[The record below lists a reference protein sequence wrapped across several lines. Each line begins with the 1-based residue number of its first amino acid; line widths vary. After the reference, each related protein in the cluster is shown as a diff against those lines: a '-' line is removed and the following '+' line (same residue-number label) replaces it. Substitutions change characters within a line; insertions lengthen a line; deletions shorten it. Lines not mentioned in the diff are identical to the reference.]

1 MGVVSV
7 DTKYGTLNFSIKGDE
22 PSASEQLRIQDVLI
36 DKESY
41 FSKEE
46 ISAYKS
52 KQKGQRAE
60 FDYKTGIQ
68 DKKLRTMLGRADTS
82 EDQEKVLMD
91 GFGLTRDQFTRDD
104 LGNLALMPEA
114 AQMFGVESS
123 VPVMIDESGFT
134 RRDFSDLSG
143 MGTTIAGGVAGAL
156 AGQALIPVPI
166 LGAVIGAAIGGGGGK
181 AVEEGIESFQGV
193 QAQEGMDIAKDIG
206 TEALIAGAGEGIFGL
221 AGKAYRVFR
230 GTNRVG
236 KGVPQERIDDIVAAD
251 ARGYKPS
258 ASALNVPSLVARQQA
273 VSEKV
278 LGTSKRLRDNHENI
292 MRDLARYR
300 EGLAEPSVEGTSSA
314 LGQAAKKG
322 KKTLKAKVS
331 FTEDAL
337 LKHMDDIAVQLGKA
351 SDQDLAI
358 DADLF
363 KIFEDSYKV
372 FDSQVDEAFEGISTA
387 MDDAV
392 GNSSLFKTKGMVD
405 DAKLEIR
412 KYVAAQSGT
421 NDAAA
426 RDALQ
431 SIINLGDEASFA
443 QLYVARKSLRQAEYG
458 RITSDTV
465 EGVVEKFM
473 PMIDNQLNI
482 ENVKKLLGT
491 RGLTRAG
498 KTLTKDQRDIL
509 KQASKDLDKARGM
522 YKKGNQSFEAVRSA
536 VSKKDLINK
545 IKNDAPFN
553 ESGMANSFIRPNN
566 PKLLS
571 DAEKVVNKFQGPNA
585 FAPMKERM
593 ASEWL
598 RGALKGSL
606 DSNNGK
612 WSGAKFKKKVDDLG
626 STANALF
633 GNKAGEIKKL
643 VDQMDALSLRNVDES
658 VIARFANAGA
668 DDAAVGLLR
677 NLSDELNQLSV
688 FTQNQVM
695 KKLSKGQLTPTEAA
709 EYLASGSV
717 RAEDVKALRSYFA
730 NSADDMNA
738 IRSYYMESL
747 VGDFEK
753 TFLTDKTQF
762 IKLGSKF
769 SKDKAKI
776 KEIFGDEM
784 SKDMLEFGRIMKL
797 LGESAPGGD
806 LVAANIAASPLEN
819 LGAIAKL
826 SVIGSMFS
834 SGPFYKTFL
843 KKFKDASKGADIKT
857 KGQIAGELIS
867 DAVKSSISQG
877 IAQTA
882 DESITSAANQ
892 GQALIQSNMKP
903 KRSSTPVPQVMPP
916 LNQLP
921 SVKTQTSLR
930 DRARENPAV
939 AASLLGGLGNSDL
952 L

>member
-1 MGVVSV
+1 MGIVTI
-7 DTKYGTLNFSIKGDE
+7 DTKYGPIDVTISGDKPTPKELFKLDDIKFNTKKYL
-22 PSASEQLRIQDVLI
+22 SEDLV
-36 DKESY
+36 
-41 FSKEE
+41 
-46 ISAYKS
+46 SAYKS

-166 LGAVIGAAIGGGGGK
+166 LGAAFGAFVGGGTGK

-193 QAQEGMDIAKDIG
+193 QAQSGMDIAKDIG
-206 TEALIAGAGEGIFGL
+206 TEALIAGAGEGVIGL
-221 AGKAYRVFR
+221 GGKVYRAFR
-230 GTNRVG
+230 GTSRVG
-236 KGVPQERIDDIVAAD
+236 KGVPQERIDDILSAD
-251 ARGYKPS
+251 ARRYKPS

-292 MRDLARYR
+292 LADLARYR
-300 EGLAEPSVEGTSSA
+300 EGLAAPSVEGTSSA

-331 FTEDAL
+331 LTEDAL

-363 KIFEDSYKV
+363 KIFEDSYKA

-482 ENVKKLLGT
+482 KNVQKILRRKTGQALT
-491 RGLTRAG
+491 TPQRG
-498 KTLTKDQRDIL
+498 IL

-598 RGALKGSL
+598 RGALKNSL

-658 VIARFANAGA
+658 LIARFSNAGA
-668 DDAAVGLLR
+668 DDAAVGLLK

-717 RAEDVKALRSYFA
+717 RAEDVKALKSYFA

-819 LGAIAKL
+819 LGAIARL

-867 DAVKSSISQG
+867 DAVKSSMGQG
-877 IAQTA
+877 IVQTA
-882 DESITSAANQ
+882 DESIDSAVDQ
-892 GQALIQSNMKP
+892 GQAIIQSNMQP
-903 KRSSTPVPQVMPP
+903 KRSSTPVPQVTPP
-916 LNQLP
+916 LGQLP
-921 SVKTQTSLR
+921 PVKTQTSLR

-939 AASLLGGLGNSDL
+939 AASLLGGLGNAGL
-952 L
+952 I

>member
-1 MGVVSV
+1 MGLITL
-7 DTKYGTLNFSIKGDE
+7 DTKYGPIDVKIQGDK
-22 PSASEQLRIQDVLI
+22 PT
-36 DKESY
+36 
-41 FSKEE
+41 SKEFFQLDNIESQPEKYVPQE
-46 ISAYKS
+46 IIDSYNKS
-52 KQKGQRAE
+52 LKGQRAE

-166 LGAVIGAAIGGGGGK
+166 LGAAIGAAIGGGTGK

-193 QAQEGMDIAKDIG
+193 QAQSGMDIAKDIG
-206 TEALIAGAGEGIFGL
+206 TEALIAGAGEGVIGL

-236 KGVPQERIDDIVAAD
+236 KGVPQERIDDILSAN

-292 MRDLARYR
+292 LADLARYR
-300 EGLAEPSVEGTSSA
+300 EGLAAPSVEGTSSA

-331 FTEDAL
+331 LTEDKL

-482 ENVKKLLGT
+482 KNVQKILRRKTGQALT
-491 RGLTRAG
+491 TPQRG
-498 KTLTKDQRDIL
+498 IL

-598 RGALKGSL
+598 RGALKNSL

-658 VIARFANAGA
+658 LIARFSNAGA
-668 DDAAVGLLR
+668 DDAAVGLLK

-784 SKDMLEFGRIMKL
+784 SEDMLEFGRIMKL

-819 LGAIAKL
+819 LGAIARL

-867 DAVKSSISQG
+867 DAVKSSMGQG
-877 IAQTA
+877 IVQTA
-882 DESITSAANQ
+882 DESIDSAVDQ
-892 GQALIQSNMKP
+892 GQAIIQSNMQP
-903 KRSSTPVPQVMPP
+903 KRSSTPVPQVTPP
-916 LNQLP
+916 LGQLP
-921 SVKTQTSLR
+921 PVKTQTSLR

-939 AASLLGGLGNSDL
+939 AASLLGGLGNAGL

>member
-1 MGVVSV
+1 MGLITL
-7 DTKYGTLNFSIKGDE
+7 DTKYGPIDVKIQGDK
-22 PSASEQLRIQDVLI
+22 PT
-36 DKESY
+36 
-41 FSKEE
+41 SKEFFQLDNIESQPEKYVPQE
-46 ISAYKS
+46 IIDSYNKS
-52 KQKGQRAE
+52 LKGQRAE

-166 LGAVIGAAIGGGGGK
+166 LGAAIGAAIGGGTGK

-193 QAQEGMDIAKDIG
+193 QAQSGMDIAKDIG
-206 TEALIAGAGEGIFGL
+206 TEALIAGAGEGVIGL

-236 KGVPQERIDDIVAAD
+236 KGVPQERIDDILSAN

-292 MRDLARYR
+292 LADLARYR
-300 EGLAEPSVEGTSSA
+300 EGLAAPSVEGTSSA

-331 FTEDAL
+331 LTEDKL

-363 KIFEDSYKV
+363 KIFEDSYKA

-482 ENVKKLLGT
+482 KNVQKILRRKTGQALT
-491 RGLTRAG
+491 TPQRG
-498 KTLTKDQRDIL
+498 IL

-553 ESGMANSFIRPNN
+553 ESGMADSFIRPNN

-598 RGALKGSL
+598 RGALKNSL

-658 VIARFANAGA
+658 LIARFSNAGA
-668 DDAAVGLLR
+668 DDAAVGLLK

-784 SKDMLEFGRIMKL
+784 SEDMLEFGRIMKL

-819 LGAIAKL
+819 LGAIARL

-867 DAVKSSISQG
+867 DAVKSSMGQG
-877 IAQTA
+877 IVQTA
-882 DESITSAANQ
+882 DESIDSAVDQ
-892 GQALIQSNMKP
+892 GQAIIQSNMQP
-903 KRSSTPVPQVMPP
+903 KRSSTPVPQVTPP
-916 LNQLP
+916 LSQLP
-921 SVKTQTSLR
+921 PVKTQTSLR

-939 AASLLGGLGNSDL
+939 AASLLGGLGNAGL

>member
-1 MGVVSV
+1 MGLITL
-7 DTKYGTLNFSIKGDE
+7 DTKYGPIDVKIQGDK
-22 PSASEQLRIQDVLI
+22 PT
-36 DKESY
+36 
-41 FSKEE
+41 SKEFFQLDNIESQPEKYVPQE
-46 ISAYKS
+46 IIDSYNKS
-52 KQKGQRAE
+52 LKGQRAE

-166 LGAVIGAAIGGGGGK
+166 LGAAIGAAIGGGTGK

-193 QAQEGMDIAKDIG
+193 QAQSGMDIAKDIG
-206 TEALIAGAGEGIFGL
+206 TEALIAGAGEGVIGL

-236 KGVPQERIDDIVAAD
+236 KGVPQERIDDILSAD

-292 MRDLARYR
+292 LADLARYR
-300 EGLAEPSVEGTSSA
+300 EGLAAPSVEGTSSA

-331 FTEDAL
+331 LTEDKL

-482 ENVKKLLGT
+482 KNVQKILRRKTGQALT
-491 RGLTRAG
+491 TPQRG
-498 KTLTKDQRDIL
+498 IL

-598 RGALKGSL
+598 RGALKNSL

-658 VIARFANAGA
+658 LIARFSNAGA
-668 DDAAVGLLR
+668 DDAAVGLLK

-784 SKDMLEFGRIMKL
+784 SEDMLEFGRIMKL

-819 LGAIAKL
+819 LGAIARL

-867 DAVKSSISQG
+867 DAVKSSMGQG
-877 IAQTA
+877 IVQTA
-882 DESITSAANQ
+882 DESIDSAVDQ
-892 GQALIQSNMKP
+892 GQAIIQSNMQP
-903 KRSSTPVPQVMPP
+903 KRSSTPVPQVTPP
-916 LNQLP
+916 LSQLP
-921 SVKTQTSLR
+921 PVKTQTSLR

-939 AASLLGGLGNSDL
+939 AASLLGGLGNAGL

>member
-1 MGVVSV
+1 MGLITL
-7 DTKYGTLNFSIKGDE
+7 DTKYGPIDVKIQGDK
-22 PSASEQLRIQDVLI
+22 PT
-36 DKESY
+36 
-41 FSKEE
+41 SKEFFQLDNIESQPEKYVPQE
-46 ISAYKS
+46 IIDSYNKS
-52 KQKGQRAE
+52 LKGQRAE

-166 LGAVIGAAIGGGGGK
+166 LGAAIGAAIGGGTGK

-193 QAQEGMDIAKDIG
+193 QAQSGMDIAKDIG
-206 TEALIAGAGEGIFGL
+206 TEALIAGAGEGVIGL

-236 KGVPQERIDDIVAAD
+236 KGVPQERIDDILSAD

-292 MRDLARYR
+292 LADLARYR
-300 EGLAEPSVEGTSSA
+300 EGLAAPSVEGTSSA

-331 FTEDAL
+331 LTEDKL

-363 KIFEDSYKV
+363 KIFEDSYKA

-482 ENVKKLLGT
+482 KNVQKILRRKTGQALT
-491 RGLTRAG
+491 TPQRG
-498 KTLTKDQRDIL
+498 IL

-598 RGALKGSL
+598 RGALKNSL

-658 VIARFANAGA
+658 LIARFSNAGA
-668 DDAAVGLLR
+668 DDAAVGLLK

-819 LGAIAKL
+819 LGAIARL

-867 DAVKSSISQG
+867 DAVKSSMGQG
-877 IAQTA
+877 IVQTA
-882 DESITSAANQ
+882 DESIDSAVDQ
-892 GQALIQSNMKP
+892 GQAIIQSNMQP
-903 KRSSTPVPQVMPP
+903 KRSSTPVPQVTPP
-916 LNQLP
+916 LSQLP
-921 SVKTQTSLR
+921 PVKTQTSLR

-939 AASLLGGLGNSDL
+939 AASLLGGLGNAGL

>member
-1 MGVVSV
+1 MGLITL
-7 DTKYGTLNFSIKGDE
+7 DTKYGPIDVKIQGDK
-22 PSASEQLRIQDVLI
+22 PT
-36 DKESY
+36 
-41 FSKEE
+41 SKEFFQLDNIESQPEKYVPQE
-46 ISAYKS
+46 IIDSYNKS
-52 KQKGQRAE
+52 LKGQRAE

-166 LGAVIGAAIGGGGGK
+166 LGAAIGAAIGGGTGK

-193 QAQEGMDIAKDIG
+193 QAQSGMDIAKDIG
-206 TEALIAGAGEGIFGL
+206 TEALIAGAGEGVIGL

-236 KGVPQERIDDIVAAD
+236 KGVPQERIDDILSAN

-292 MRDLARYR
+292 LADLARYR
-300 EGLAEPSVEGTSSA
+300 EGLAAPSVEGTSSA

-331 FTEDAL
+331 LTEDKL

-482 ENVKKLLGT
+482 KNVQKILRRKTGQALT
-491 RGLTRAG
+491 TPQRG
-498 KTLTKDQRDIL
+498 IL

-598 RGALKGSL
+598 RGALKNSL

-658 VIARFANAGA
+658 LIARFSNAGA
-668 DDAAVGLLR
+668 DDAAVGLLK

-784 SKDMLEFGRIMKL
+784 SEDMLEFGRIMKL

-819 LGAIAKL
+819 LGAIARL

-867 DAVKSSISQG
+867 DAVKSSMGQG
-877 IAQTA
+877 IVQTA
-882 DESITSAANQ
+882 DESIDSAVDQ
-892 GQALIQSNMKP
+892 GQAIIQSNMQP
-903 KRSSTPVPQVMPP
+903 KRSSTPVPQVTPP
-916 LNQLP
+916 LSQLP
-921 SVKTQTSLR
+921 PVKTQTSLR

-939 AASLLGGLGNSDL
+939 AASLLGGLGNAGL

>member
-1 MGVVSV
+1 MGLITL
-7 DTKYGTLNFSIKGDE
+7 DTKYGPIDVKIQGDK
-22 PSASEQLRIQDVLI
+22 PT
-36 DKESY
+36 
-41 FSKEE
+41 SKEFFQLDNIESQPEKYVPQE
-46 ISAYKS
+46 IIDSYNKS
-52 KQKGQRAE
+52 LKGQRAE

-166 LGAVIGAAIGGGGGK
+166 LGAAIGAAIGGGTGK

-193 QAQEGMDIAKDIG
+193 QAQSGMDIAKDIG
-206 TEALIAGAGEGIFGL
+206 TEALIAGAGEGVIGL

-236 KGVPQERIDDIVAAD
+236 KGVPQERIDDILSAN

-292 MRDLARYR
+292 LADLARYR
-300 EGLAEPSVEGTSSA
+300 EGLAAPSVEGTSSA

-331 FTEDAL
+331 LTEDKL

-363 KIFEDSYKV
+363 KIFEDSYKA

-482 ENVKKLLGT
+482 KNVQKILRRKTGQALT
-491 RGLTRAG
+491 TPQRG
-498 KTLTKDQRDIL
+498 IL

-598 RGALKGSL
+598 RGALKNSL

-658 VIARFANAGA
+658 LIARFSNAGA
-668 DDAAVGLLR
+668 DDAAVGLLK

-819 LGAIAKL
+819 LGAIARL

-867 DAVKSSISQG
+867 DAVKSSMGQG
-877 IAQTA
+877 IVQTA
-882 DESITSAANQ
+882 DESIDSAVDQ
-892 GQALIQSNMKP
+892 GQAIIQSNMQP
-903 KRSSTPVPQVMPP
+903 KRSSTPVPQVTPP
-916 LNQLP
+916 LSQLP
-921 SVKTQTSLR
+921 PVKTQTSLR

-939 AASLLGGLGNSDL
+939 AASLLGGLGNAGL